1 MDNVE
6 ELAELFK
13 AISDVTRLRLIK
25 LLAESRKPLCVNA
38 LSNKLG
44 VSQSAVSQHLRI
56 LRQAG
61 LVSGQ
66 RCGYYVHYSLDSD
79 RLAQCEKLFQKTFA
93 KGKRKSG

>member
-25 LLAESRKPLCVNA
+25 LLGENRKPLCVNA

-66 RCGYYVHYSLDSD
+66 RCGYYVHYSLDGD

-93 KGKRKSG
+93 KGKRKPG